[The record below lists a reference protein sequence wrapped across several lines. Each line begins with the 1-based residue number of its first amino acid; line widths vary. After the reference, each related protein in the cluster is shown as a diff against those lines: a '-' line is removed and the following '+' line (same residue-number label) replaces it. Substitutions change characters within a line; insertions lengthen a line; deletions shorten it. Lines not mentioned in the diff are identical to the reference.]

1 MAKAKRVL
9 GIIVILALLI
19 GSSAPFLVSMTP
31 VAAQTENPYLV
42 RTFVDEDGNEIAVII
57 VPGKPPEIKAKVVDV
72 PEPNIQMGIN
82 TLTGVPAFDWSYGCS
97 ATSAA
102 MLFGYYDR
110 TGYSNMYT
118 GPTNGGV
125 CPLDNSTWGPGI
137 GGSDGECPLSA
148 THQGKD
154 GRTIRGHV
162 DDYWIYYDD
171 AGPDPWIVNGWTEH
185 THGDCTGDFMG
196 TNQSAFGSIDGS
208 TTFYYWTDGSP
219 FDEFELV
226 GPSERDGCHG
236 MKLFAE
242 SRGYSVAASFNQ
254 YIYGYEGN
262 TLGFTFDQYTDE
274 IDAGRPVL
282 IQIEGHT
289 MLGYGYDTTGNIIYI
304 HDTWDHSNHQMTWSG
319 TYSDAQHYG
328 VTVIQLA
335 STPLPDLIV
344 ESLTH
349 SPVNPTTADT
359 ITFTAVVKNVGSAAA
374 GASTLEFRVGGEFP
388 YPTYPVPA
396 LAPGASHTVQRQEVL
411 SAQSYL
417 NTATADIND
426 EVTESNETNNQ
437 KTDSYTVTQV
447 SQPAVT
453 TNDATNITTN
463 SATLN
468 GNLDNLGTAST
479 VYGSFEYGLTTAYGY
494 ETTPQEMTSTGPFSF
509 PLTGL
514 LPNTTYHVRAK
525 AVGDGT
531 SYGLDKSF
539 TTSDV
544 GAVVVSIEPSN
555 QTVPAGGSFNVD
567 VEVDSEGIPITACN
581 VTVTFDANLTATGL
595 TGADLLG
602 TFGVD
607 AIYMLTIDVGE
618 VSYEGVRIDG
628 PVAVDG
634 DFVTIDF
641 DVAGDA
647 TGTYPLVVD
656 ATLMDANG
664 DPIAVIENDDGDIDL
679 ADFVEFAAAYSSS
692 TGDANYDVAGD
703 FDDDGNI
710 GLADFVEFAAVYGT

>member
-1 MAKAKRVL
+1 M
-9 GIIVILALLI
+9 
-19 GSSAPFLVSMTP
+19 
-31 VAAQTENPYLV
+31 
-42 RTFVDEDGNEIAVII
+42 
-57 VPGKPPEIKAKVVDV
+57 
-72 PEPNIQMGIN
+72 
-82 TLTGVPAFDWSYGCS
+82 
-97 ATSAA
+97 
-102 MLFGYYDR
+102 
-110 TGYSNMYT
+110 
-118 GPTNGGV
+118 
-125 CPLDNSTWGPGI
+125 
-137 GGSDGECPLSA
+137 
-148 THQGKD
+148 
-154 GRTIRGHV
+154 
-162 DDYWIYYDD
+162 
-171 AGPDPWIVNGWTEH
+171 
-185 THGDCTGDFMG
+185 
-196 TNQSAFGSIDGS
+196 
-208 TTFYYWTDGSP
+208 
-219 FDEFELV
+219 
-226 GPSERDGCHG
+226 
-236 MKLFAE
+236 
-242 SRGYSVAASFNQ
+242 
-254 YIYGYEGN
+254 
-262 TLGFTFDQYTDE
+262 
-274 IDAGRPVL
+274 
-282 IQIEGHT
+282 
-289 MLGYGYDTTGNIIYI
+289 
-304 HDTWDHSNHQMTWSG
+304 
-319 TYSDAQHYG
+319 
-328 VTVIQLA
+328 
-335 STPLPDLIV
+335 
-344 ESLTH
+344 
-349 SPVNPTTADT
+349 
-359 ITFTAVVKNVGSAAA
+359 VKNVGSAAA

-453 TNDATNITTN
+453 TNNATNITTN

-479 VYGSFEYGLTTAYGY
+479 VYVSFEYGLTTAYGN
-494 ETTPQEMTSTGPFSF
+494 ETTPQAMTTTGPFSF

-539 TTSDV
+539 TTSDI
-544 GAVVVSIEPSN
+544 GAVVVSIEPSS

-567 VEVDSEGIPITACN
+567 VVVDSEGIPITACN

-607 AIYMLTIDVGE
+607 AIYMPTIDVGE

-641 DVAGDA
+641 NVAGDA

-656 ATLMDANG
+656 ATLHDADGN
-664 DPIAVIENDDGDIDL
+664 PIAVVTNNGQVNIGTSGRKGDFDNDGDIDL

-710 GLADFVEFAAVYGT
+710 GLADFVDFAAVYGT